1 MHLNKLFLTFFAII
15 MTKRGYFMAGSGNT
29 KVKNASEIGALAG
42 RLNVHNQFYVLN
54 TINFFLSG
62 QNMQKTHRSEAA
74 EEICLKEKR

>member
-1 MHLNKLFLTFFAII
+1 MD
-15 MTKRGYFMAGSGNT
+15 RSGNT

-62 QNMQKTHRSEAA
+62 QNMQKTHRSKAA
-74 EEICLKEKR
+74 EEICLKEKRKRNEKEKLKENRSGSA

>member
-1 MHLNKLFLTFFAII
+1 MD
-15 MTKRGYFMAGSGNT
+15 RSG
-29 KVKNASEIGALAG
+29 NASEIGALAG

-62 QNMQKTHRSEAA
+62 QNMQKTHRSKAA

>member
-1 MHLNKLFLTFFAII
+1 MD
-15 MTKRGYFMAGSGNT
+15 GSGNT

-42 RLNVHNQFYVLN
+42 CLNVHNQFYVLN

-62 QNMQKTHRSEAA
+62 QNMQKTHRSKAA